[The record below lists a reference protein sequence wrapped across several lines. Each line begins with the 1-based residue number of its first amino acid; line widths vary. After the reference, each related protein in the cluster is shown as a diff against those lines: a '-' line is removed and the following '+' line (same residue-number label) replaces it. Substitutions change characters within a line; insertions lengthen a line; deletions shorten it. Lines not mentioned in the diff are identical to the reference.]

1 MKIKD
6 FMFETEDHIKLYW
19 LLKGID
25 IDEYFILF
33 NQYINLKHVPIS
45 KSLLLELF
53 SHVDSLLRN
62 SDWQYLETDGQFD
75 FVYDK
80 LLNLHSQIQEFLRKT

>member
-1 MKIKD
+1 MKIKE
-6 FMFETEDHIKLYW
+6 FITETREHIKLYW

-25 IDEYFILF
+25 IDEYFVLF
-33 NQYINLKHVPIS
+33 DQYINMKHIPIS

-62 SDWQYLETDGQFD
+62 SDWQYLETDPQFD
-75 FVYDK
+75 ETYDK
-80 LLNLHSQIQEFLRKT
+80 ILNLHSQIQEFLRKT